1 MSGLDGLRVLIVED
15 EFLLAMS
22 LEDDL
27 RSAGCAPIGPFANLA
42 DATQATRREEFDLAI
57 LDVNLN
63 GQVVYPLAEEL
74 LSRAKPFVLLTGY
87 GAESLPHHF
96 RSLPRLSKPYDLTNL
111 VKEIGRALPAA
122 G

>member
-1 MSGLDGLRVLIVED
+1 MKHCILIVDD
-15 EFLLAMS
+15 EPNVRLNYRVAIETEGFEVREAPDGGAALRELA
-22 LEDDL
+22 
-27 RSAGCAPIGPFANLA
+27 GK
-42 DATQATRREEFDLAI
+42 EFDLAI